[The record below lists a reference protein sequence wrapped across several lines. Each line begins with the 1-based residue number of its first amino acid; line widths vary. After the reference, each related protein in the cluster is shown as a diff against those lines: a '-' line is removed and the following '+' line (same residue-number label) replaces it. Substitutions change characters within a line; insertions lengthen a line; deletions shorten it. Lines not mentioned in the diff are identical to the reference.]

1 MGQRIRAVLYQPLFW
16 GAFIAIVIVELLGA
30 LPAALTKQVL
40 DAATARSWHTIVVT
54 LIIYGVCVLAMAGF
68 EFFSQWLQARFE
80 VRQEIRMKND
90 LADAILQK
98 STAAFK
104 QYPQSRYQNLF
115 DNEIPTI
122 DRDFYTKLLR
132 LTQGIAGLVFNLL
145 VLSYLDP
152 VLMAIT
158 FVVSFLPLIIP
169 FAFNHAL
176 SQQKARYLSAQS
188 ETVRHF
194 LNIVSGHSIIRN
206 FGAMIN
212 FSHVFHRAN
221 REYEQKS
228 RQYSRTQAT
237 ANVLSG
243 IAFYVSTIL
252 ILGVGSWRAFTG
264 IITIG
269 AVAGVLQSNEA
280 LVYPI
285 QLISDTLKDI
295 MGSKQVI
302 AGLDAVLAPG
312 GEKPAQFA
320 ISQANPAAIV
330 LAHVSYQ
337 VEGQPI
343 INDLSL
349 RLELGKRYLIMG
361 DSGAG
366 KSTLLKLIKGSIQ
379 PTSGTIGLPADL
391 TPDQIQL
398 VDQSHFVFE
407 ASLANNIRLYSQDD
421 QPLDPLMRQVDLT
434 LAPERRPD
442 GLSDGQKQRLAIL
455 RGLYFPS
462 KVLLLDEVTSA
473 LDVANRHLVEGV
485 VSRYA
490 GTLISVTHHIDQR
503 DRAGYDTVIQLHA
516 GRVVRVASL

>member
-1 MGQRIRAVLYQPLFW
+1 MGQRIRAVLHQPLFW
-16 GAFIAIVIVELLGA
+16 GALFAIVIVQFLGA
-30 LPAALTKQVL
+30 LPAALTKRVL

-54 LIIYGVCVLAMAGF
+54 LIIYGLCVLAMAGL

-80 VRQEIRMKND
+80 VRQEVLMKNA
-90 LADAILQK
+90 LADAILHK
-98 STAAFK
+98 SSTEFNH
-104 QYPQSRYQNLF
+104 YSQSRYQNLF

-122 DRDFYTKLLR
+122 GRDFYVKLLQ
-132 LTQGIAGLVFNLL
+132 LVQGVSGLVFNLL
-145 VLSYLDP
+145 ILSYLDP

-176 SQQKARYLSAQS
+176 NQQKARYLSAQS
-188 ETVRHF
+188 ETIRHF
-194 LNIVSGHSIIRN
+194 LNIISGHSIIRN
-206 FGAMIN
+206 FGAIAN
-212 FSHVFHRAN
+212 FSRIFRRADA
-221 REYEQKS
+221 EYEQQS
-228 RQYSRTQAT
+228 RQYNRTEA
-237 ANVLSG
+237 ASNIASG

-285 QLISDTLKDI
+285 QMIAETLKDI
-295 MGSKQVI
+295 MGSKKVI
-302 AGLDAVLAPG
+302 AGLDVVLAPG
-312 GEKPAQFA
+312 AEKPAQFA
-320 ISQANPAAIV
+320 ISQRKPAAIE
-330 LAHVSYQ
+330 LDHVSYQ
-337 VEGQPI
+337 VAGQPI

-379 PTSGTIGLPADL
+379 PTSGKVCLPAGL

-407 ASLANNIRLYSQDD
+407 ASLANNIRLYSEDA
-421 QPLDPLMRQVDLT
+421 QPLAPLMRQVDLT
-434 LAPERRPD
+434 LDPDRRPD

-473 LDVANRHLVEGV
+473 LDVANRHLVEDAF
-485 VSRYA
+485 SRYD
-490 GTLISVTHHIDQR
+490 GTLISVTHHIDSR
-503 DRAGYDTVIQLHA
+503 DRTGYDTVIKLHDGQVTA
-516 GRVVRVASL
+516 VEAV

>member
-1 MGQRIRAVLYQPLFW
+1 MGPRIRAVLHQPLFW
-16 GAFIAIVIVELLGA
+16 GALFAIVIVSLLGA

-40 DAATARSWHTIVVT
+40 DAATAHSWHTIVVT
-54 LIIYGVCVLAMAGF
+54 LIIYGLCVLAMAGF
-68 EFFSQWLQARFE
+68 EFFSQWLQAHFE
-80 VRQEIRMKND
+80 VRQEILMKNA
-90 LADAILQK
+90 LADAILHK
-98 STAAFK
+98 STTEFK

-115 DNEIPTI
+115 DNEITTI
-122 DRDFYTKLLR
+122 DRDFYVKLLQ
-132 LTQGIAGLVFNLL
+132 LIQGIASLVFNLL

-194 LNIVSGHSIIRN
+194 LNIITGHSIIRN
-206 FGAMIN
+206 FGAMAN
-212 FSHVFHRAN
+212 FSRVFRRADA
-221 REYEQKS
+221 EYEQKS
-228 RQYSRTQAT
+228 RQYSRTEAT
-237 ANVLSG
+237 SNIASG

-252 ILGVGSWRAFTG
+252 ILGVGSWRAFSG

-285 QLISDTLKDI
+285 QMIAETLKDI
-295 MGSKQVI
+295 MGSKKVI

-312 GEKPAQFA
+312 DEKPAPFA
-320 ISQANPAAIV
+320 ISQTNPAAIA
-330 LAHVSYQ
+330 LDHVSYE
-337 VEGQPI
+337 VDGQPI

-349 RLELGKRYLIMG
+349 QLELGKRYLIMG

-379 PTSGTIGLPADL
+379 PTSGEIRLPSGL

-407 ASLANNIRLYSQDD
+407 ASLANNIRLYREDP
-421 QPLDPLMRQVDLT
+421 QPLAPFMRQVDLT

-442 GLSDGQKQRLAIL
+442 GLSDG
-455 RGLYFPS
+455 
-462 KVLLLDEVTSA
+462 
-473 LDVANRHLVEGV
+473 
-485 VSRYA
+485 
-490 GTLISVTHHIDQR
+490 
-503 DRAGYDTVIQLHA
+503 
-516 GRVVRVASL
+516 